1 MDSITNSM
9 DMSVSKFQETMKER
23 ETWYAAVHGIS
34 ISQKRQPLNE
44 NNNACPMPEKLFSAD
59 H

>member
-1 MDSITNSM
+1 MDSITDSM

-23 ETWYAAVHGIS
+23 ETWCAAVHGIS
-34 ISQKRQPLNE
+34 ISQKRL
-44 NNNACPMPEKLFSAD
+44 S